1 MSPIFRVKNSRA
13 ARHDRQSFRSETMSG
28 KTLDKLQ
35 ELSLISKICTEL
47 DSYLGL
53 SDKTL
58 AEFIIHLADTHDNAN
73 SFRVALNENGADFPA
88 SLSDNL
94 FRIIRA
100 MKPAVSFFL
109 GSSSI
114 SIVVCVC
121 VNITSTYYY

>member
-1 MSPIFRVKNSRA
+1 
-13 ARHDRQSFRSETMSG
+13 MSG

-94 FRIIRA
+94 FRIIRT
-100 MKPAVSFFL
+100 MKPVVGLFYFYFE
-109 GSSSI
+109 SSSTSKII
-114 SIVVCVC
+114 S
-121 VNITSTYYY
+121 VNITGTSRHCCFYRSTPSSST